1 MTGTPIVAAPPM
13 GSEAAAVSN
22 LSRSPATRAE
32 RMHAERRL
40 FARRDTGDAHARDE
54 LVERFL
60 PLARS
65 LARRYERADEPMEDL
80 VQVASLALVKAIDR
94 FDLVQ
99 GTAFTSFAVP
109 TIVGELKRHFRDRGW
124 SVRPPRSVQELSL
137 RVARATSE
145 LTQDLDRSPTVC
157 ELAAALNG
165 DEEQILEALEALR
178 GRDAVSLQAPAGDD
192 SGASEIQDTLG
203 SLDEQLAHA
212 ESRVLIDSL
221 GAGLQARS
229 REVLRLRFE
238 QDLTQREIGQRFGV
252 SQMQISRVIRQAL
265 THMRDAA

>member
-1 MTGTPIVAAPPM
+1 MTGTPIVTAPPM
-13 GSEAAAVSN
+13 GSKAAADAV
-22 LSRSPATRAE
+22 LATRKTVHDAT
-32 RMHAERRL
+32 L

-65 LARRYERADEPMEDL
+65 LARRYERSGEPMEDL

-94 FDLVQ
+94 FDPVQ

-124 SVRPPRSVQELSL
+124 SVRPPRPVQELSL
-137 RVARATSE
+137 RVARATGE
-145 LTQDLDRSPTVC
+145 LTQDLDRSPTVP
-157 ELAAALNG
+157 ELAAALDS
-165 DEEQILEALEALR
+165 DEEQILEALQALR

-192 SGASEIQDTLG
+192 AGPLEVQDTLG
-203 SLDEQLAHA
+203 ELDDQFAHA
-212 ESRVLIDSL
+212 EARVLIDSL
-221 GAGLQARS
+221 GAGLHPRS

-238 QDLTQREIGQRFGV
+238 QDLTQREIGERLGV
-252 SQMQISRVIRQAL
+252 SQMHISRLIREAL
-265 THMRDAA
+265 THMRGAA